1 MGDPIECESL
11 RATFGTGKRTQTLHF
26 GSHKS
31 QIGHTESSAGFAGL
45 IKVLLM
51 MEHRRIL
58 PQAQL
63 QTLNSKIPIEEMNAL
78 MLELPR
84 SARPW
89 LSQSPVLT
97 ACVSGYGAA
106 GSNAALALRQAP
118 PTAKDLKG
126 SKGIARFEKQP
137 LFIAAASPA
146 SLAEYAKKLLQW
158 FQRKDIGDEASRAS
172 LASDILFTL
181 ATRQN
186 RSLQYFAAETVTDVS
201 HFEETLSKIAKG
213 GLGTKK
219 DGLAASSHH
228 IVLAFGG
235 QERDYIGLSKE
246 AYENT
251 ALLRHHL
258 DECDKAYHQLSSSSI
273 FPAVFTGENE
283 DVRHLPTLHAALF
296 AVQYANAKC
305 WVDAGVSPAAVIGHS
320 FGQFAALAISGALSI
335 VDAMKLVVSRAKL
348 INKLWGSEPG
358 AMLSVLADS
367 ATVDRLLQAINLP
380 TLEMACRNH
389 PTGHTI
395 VGSGEEIDELEKYIS
410 TDSKLSKDVRFK
422 RLRVTNGF
430 HSVFTEPI
438 LAGIKVVAETC
449 QWNKPSIHIELCR
462 ERDDEKLPGA
472 WLVPEHTRTAVYFAD
487 AVSRLSQKLGNCV
500 WLEAGMKT
508 SITSLIRSNFK
519 GKSDSQYYLQSAL
532 GSTPNDI
539 GALASQT
546 VQLWNA
552 GFDVQFWPYHTLQKS
567 AYNALLL
574 PPYQFEKTRHW
585 MPFHR
590 NAIANAGEPTKASIS
605 TAPTASAAPVP
616 ASSPVSKLMPPEVF
630 CVLADTKENTS
641 VFVTDPESPRFKM
654 LVQRHIV
661 FGQALAPLACY
672 WELPSRAALTLVP
685 GASYRTHVSH
695 LEAMEV
701 RNPVGLDWNRI
712 VLLTMTRSSPK
723 ENAWSFTVSSQTKME
738 GKNPTIHCTGRFRL
752 QERND
757 ANLTQTMGTFQCQTN
772 YQRCLSLLASED
784 VEKLQGAAQV
794 YRASYPMFDYKEEM
808 FRGIKSICAV
818 GNESVGR
825 VRVRAHTDI
834 HPESS
839 LYDAAVL
846 DCMMQNSA
854 ILVNTFLNQNRSIV
868 YVCIGNERTIT
879 GPGFDVRAGN
889 WVVHSVVTLRTED
902 HVECDAYIYEEKT
915 EQLVMAFLG
924 FHFKK
929 TPVSIWA
936 SKMQGANESKT
947 LGHRRTANRNKSVS
961 IPLTPEVNGL
971 TNGLYAARRP
981 SLPQSLLFQEPF
993 GMSAEPT
1000 VNGNHAPAKSPE
1012 TNDMNGAYGAN
1023 VVNGVNGDATGGKA
1037 ALLKVLHQV
1046 TDTPI
1051 EEMLDDSAP
1060 EDIGIDSLMANEVL
1074 KEINIAFSANM
1085 QLDTFLSCQ
1094 TIQALAEAIG
1104 I

>member
-11 RATFGTGKRTQTLHF
+11 RATFGTGTRTQTLHF

-45 IKVLLM
+45 IKILLM
-51 MEHRRIL
+51 MKHRKIL

-63 QTLNSKIPIEEMNAL
+63 QTLNPKIPIEEMNAL
-78 MLELPR
+78 KLELPR

-89 LSQSPVLT
+89 LSESPVLT

-106 GSNAALALRQAP
+106 GSNAALAIRQAP

-126 SKGIARFEKQP
+126 SQDQVIFEKQP
-137 LFIAAASPA
+137 LFIAAASAP
-146 SLAEYAKKLLQW
+146 SLTEYAKKLLQW
-158 FQRKDIGDEASRAS
+158 FQKKAIGDEARRAS
-172 LASDILFTL
+172 LASDVLFTL

-186 RSLQYFAAETVTDVS
+186 RSLQYFAAETITSVD
-201 HFEETLSKIAKG
+201 HFEETLLKIAKG
-213 GLGTKK
+213 GLATKK
-219 DGLAASSHH
+219 DGLAASSQPV
-228 IVLAFGG
+228 VLAFGG
-235 QERDYIGLSKE
+235 QERDYVGLSKE

-251 ALLRHHL
+251 TLLRHHL
-258 DECDKAYHQLSSSSI
+258 NECDKAYHQLTSSSI

-305 WVDAGVSPAAVIGHS
+305 WIDAGVSPAAVIGHS
-320 FGQFAALAISGALSI
+320 FGQYAALAISGVLSMA
-335 VDAMKLVVSRAKL
+335 DAMKIVVGRAQL
-348 INKLWGSEPG
+348 INKLWGPEPG

-367 ATVDRLLQAINLP
+367 ATVDKLLKAVSLP

-389 PTGHTI
+389 PMGHTI
-395 VGSGEEIDELEKYIS
+395 VGSGEEVDELEKYIS
-410 TDSKLSKDVRFK
+410 ADSKLSKEVKFK

-438 LAGIKVVAETC
+438 LSGLQVVAESC
-449 QWNKPSIHIELCR
+449 QWNKPSIHIEVCR
-462 ERDDEKLPGA
+462 EKDDKPLGP
-472 WLVPEHTRTAVYFAD
+472 WLVPEHMRTAVYFAD

-508 SITSLIRSNFK
+508 SVASLVRNNFK
-519 GKSDSQYYLQSAL
+519 GKSDSQIFLQSAL
-532 GSTPNDI
+532 GSTTSDL
-539 GALASQT
+539 GALATLT

-552 GFDVQFWPYHTLQKS
+552 GFDVQFWGYHALQKGD
-567 AYNALLL
+567 YNALLL

-585 MPFHR
+585 LPFHR
-590 NAIANAGEPTKASIS
+590 NTIVGAGEPTKAP
-605 TAPTASAAPVP
+605 APVAPAPPAAPVP
-616 ASSPVSKLMPPEVF
+616 VSNPVFKPELPKAF
-630 CVLADTKENTS
+630 CMLADTKDNTS
-641 VFVTDPESPRFKM
+641 IFVTDPESPRFKM

-672 WELPSRAALTLVP
+672 WELPSRAALALVP

-701 RNPVGLDWNRI
+701 RNPVGLDSNRI
-712 VLLTMTRSSPK
+712 VLLTMTRSSPS
-723 ENAWSFTVSSQTKME
+723 ENAWSFTVSSQTKVE

-752 QERND
+752 QERID
-757 ANLTQTMGTFQCQTN
+757 PNLGQTMETFQCQTD
-772 YQRCLSLLASED
+772 YQKCLSLLASED
-784 VEKLQGAAQV
+784 IEKLQGAAQV

-808 FRGIKSICAV
+808 FRGVKSICAV

-825 VRVRAHTDI
+825 VKVRAHTDI
-834 HPESS
+834 HPDSS

-846 DCMMQNSA
+846 DCMMQNAA
-854 ILVNTFLNQNRSIV
+854 ILVNTFLNQNRDVV

-902 HVECDAYIYEEKT
+902 HVECDAYIYDEKT

-929 TPVSIWA
+929 TPVAIWA
-936 SKMQGANESKT
+936 SKMQGANEPKT
-947 LGHRRTANRNKSVS
+947 LGHRRTASRKKSIT
-961 IPLTPEVNGL
+961 IPLPPEMNGV

-981 SLPQSLLFQEPF
+981 SVPQSPLFREPF
-993 GMSAEPT
+993 GKPAEPM
-1000 VNGNHAPAKSPE
+1000 VNGTHAPAKGPE
-1012 TNDMNGAYGAN
+1012 TNG
-1023 VVNGVNGDATGGKA
+1023 VNGVNGGRSSGKA
-1037 ALLKVLHQV
+1037 ALLKVLNQV

-1051 EEMLDDSAP
+1051 EEMEDDSAP

-1074 KEINIAFSANM
+1074 KEINAAFSINM
-1085 QLDTFLSCQ
+1085 QLDVFLSCQ
-1094 TIQALAEAIG
+1094 SIQALAEAVG
-1104 I
+1104 VQ

>member
-11 RATFGTGKRTQTLHF
+11 RATFGTGERTQTLHF

-45 IKVLLM
+45 IKILLM
-51 MEHRRIL
+51 MKHRTIL

-63 QTLNSKIPIEEMNAL
+63 QTLNPKIPIEEMNAL
-78 MLELPR
+78 KLELPR

-89 LSQSPVLT
+89 LSESPVLT

-106 GSNAALALRQAP
+106 GSNAALAIRQAP
-118 PTAKDLKG
+118 PTAKDLRG
-126 SKGIARFEKQP
+126 SDGTVEFVKQP
-137 LFIAAASPA
+137 LFIAAASPL

-158 FQRKDIGDEASRAS
+158 FQEKAAGDEASRAS
-172 LASDILFTL
+172 LASDVLFTL
-181 ATRQN
+181 AARQN

-201 HFEETLSKIAKG
+201 HFEDTLSKIAKG
-213 GLGTKK
+213 GLVTKK
-219 DGLAASSHH
+219 DGLAASSQPV
-228 IVLAFGG
+228 VLCFGG
-235 QERDYIGLSKE
+235 QERDYVGLFKE

-258 DECDKAYHQLSSSSI
+258 DECDKAYYRLTASSI
-273 FPAVFTGENE
+273 FPAVFTGQTD

-305 WVDAGVSPAAVIGHS
+305 WVDAGISPAAVIGHS
-320 FGQFAALAISGALSI
+320 FGQYAALAISGALSMA
-335 VDAMKLVVSRAKL
+335 DAMKLVVTRAQL
-348 INKLWGSEPG
+348 VNKLWGPEPG

-367 ATVDRLLQAINLP
+367 ATVKNLLQAVDLP

-395 VGSGEEIDELEKYIS
+395 VGSGEEVDELERYIS
-410 TDSKLSKDVRFK
+410 GNSKEVRFK
-422 RLRVTNGF
+422 RLRVTNGW

-438 LAGIKVVAETC
+438 LAGLEVVAGTC

-462 ERDDEKLPGA
+462 EQDDGKPLGA
-472 WLVPEHTRTAVYFAD
+472 WLVPEHMRTAVYFAD
-487 AVSRLSQKLGNCV
+487 AVSRLSKRLGDCV
-500 WLEAGMKT
+500 WLEAGMQT
-508 SITSLIRSNFK
+508 SIISLVRNNFK
-519 GKSDSQYYLQSAL
+519 GKSESQYYLQSAL
-532 GSTPNDI
+532 GSAPNDI
-539 GALASQT
+539 DALAPLT
-546 VQLWNA
+546 VQLWNL
-552 GFDVQFWPYHTLQKS
+552 GFDVQHWSYHARQKS

-585 MPFHR
+585 LPFHR
-590 NAIANAGEPTKASIS
+590 NNIVGAGEPTKAEIL
-605 TAPTASAAPVP
+605 AAPAAPAPAVP
-616 ASSPVSKLMPPEVF
+616 TKPAPALAPSPVFKSELPEAF
-630 CVLADTKENTS
+630 CMLADTKDSTS
-641 VFVTDPESPRFKM
+641 IFITDPESPRFKT
-654 LVQRHIV
+654 LVQRHLV

-672 WELPSRAALTLVP
+672 WELPSRAALALVP

-701 RNPVGLDWNRI
+701 RNPVGLDSNRVI
-712 VLLTMTRSSPK
+712 LLTMTRPSSSQ
-723 ENAWSFTVSSQTKME
+723 NAWSFTVTSQTKVE

-752 QERND
+752 QERSD
-757 ANLTQTMGTFQCQTN
+757 PNLSQTMETFQCQTD
-772 YQRCLSLLASED
+772 YQKCLSMLASD
-784 VEKLQGAAQV
+784 DIEKLQGAAQV

-808 FRGIKSICAV
+808 FRGVKSICAI

-825 VRVRAHTDI
+825 VKVRAHTDI
-834 HPESS
+834 HPSSS

-846 DCMMQNSA
+846 DCMMQNAA
-854 ILVNTFLNQNRSIV
+854 ILVNTFLNQNRDVV

-902 HVECDAYIYEEKT
+902 HVECDAYIYDEKT
-915 EQLVMAFLG
+915 GQLVMAFLG
-924 FHFKK
+924 FHFKR

-936 SKMQGANESKT
+936 SKMQGANEPKT
-947 LGHRRTANRNKSVS
+947 LGHRRTASRKKSITIELPPGLS
-961 IPLTPEVNGL
+961 GL
-971 TNGLYAARRP
+971 TNGYYGATRRA
-981 SLPQSLLFQEPF
+981 SMQQSPLFKETF
-993 GMSAEPT
+993 GSSAESSPT
-1000 VNGNHAPAKSPE
+1000 LNGTHSPPATKSPE
-1012 TNDMNGAYGAN
+1012 TNG
-1023 VVNGVNGDATGGKA
+1023 VVNRSGKA

-1051 EEMLDDSAP
+1051 DEMDDSSAP

-1074 KEINIAFSANM
+1074 KEINATFSM
-1085 QLDTFLSCQ
+1085 DMKLDVFLSCQ
-1094 TIQALAEAIG
+1094 SIQALADAVG
-1104 I
+1104 V

>member
-11 RATFGTGKRTQTLHF
+11 RATFGTGTRTQTLHF

-51 MEHRRIL
+51 MKHRKIL

-63 QTLNSKIPIEEMNAL
+63 QTLNPKIPIEEMNAFK
-78 MLELPR
+78 LELPR

-89 LSQSPVLT
+89 LSESPVLT

-106 GSNAALALRQAP
+106 GSNAALAIRQAP
-118 PTAKDLKG
+118 PTAKDLKT
-126 SKGIARFEKQP
+126 SKGTTKFEKQP
-137 LFIAAASPA
+137 LFIAAASPP
-146 SLAEYAKKLLQW
+146 SLAEYAKKLLHW
-158 FQRKDIGDEASRAS
+158 FQKKGTSDESRRAS

-186 RSLQYFAAETVTDVS
+186 RSLQYFAAETITDVG

-213 GLGTKK
+213 GLVTKR
-219 DGLAASSHH
+219 DGLPTSSQPV
-228 IVLAFGG
+228 VLAFGG
-235 QERDYIGLSKE
+235 QERDYVGLSKE
-246 AYENT
+246 AYEKT
-251 ALLRHHL
+251 TLLRHHL

-305 WVDAGVSPAAVIGHS
+305 WIDAGVSPAAVIGHS
-320 FGQFAALAISGALSI
+320 FGQFAALAISGALSMA
-335 VDAMKLVVSRAKL
+335 DAMKLVVSRAQL
-348 INKLWGSEPG
+348 INKLWGPEPG

-367 ATVDRLLQAINLP
+367 ATVKTILKAINLP

-389 PTGHTI
+389 PMGHTI
-395 VGSGEEIDELEKYIS
+395 VGSGEEVDELEKYIS
-410 TDSKLSKDVRFK
+410 ADIKLSKTVKFK

-438 LAGIKVVAETC
+438 LSGVKTVAEAC
-449 QWNKPSIHIELCR
+449 QWNRPSIHIELCR
-462 ERDDEKLPGA
+462 EKDDGKLPGA
-472 WLVPEHTRTAVYFAD
+472 WLVPEHTRTAVYFAE
-487 AVSRLSQKLGNCV
+487 AVSRLSQNLGNCV

-508 SITSLIRSNFK
+508 SITSLVRNNFK

-532 GSTPNDI
+532 GSTADDF
-539 GALASQT
+539 GALASLT

-552 GFDVQFWPYHTLQKS
+552 GFDVQFWPYHSIQKS

-585 MPFHR
+585 LPFYR
-590 NAIANAGEPTKASIS
+590 NAIVNAGESTKAL
-605 TAPTASAAPVP
+605 APAAPPRPAAPV
-616 ASSPVSKLMPPEVF
+616 ANSGPVPKPTLPEAF
-630 CVLADTKENTS
+630 CVVADTKDNTS
-641 VFVTDPESPRFKM
+641 IFVTDPESPRFKM

-672 WELPSRAALTLVP
+672 WELPSRAALALVP

-701 RNPVGLDWNRI
+701 RNPMGLDSNRV
-712 VLLTMTRSSPK
+712 VLLTMTRSQPT
-723 ENAWSFTVSSQTKME
+723 ENSWSFTVSSQTKVE

-757 ANLTQTMGTFQCQTN
+757 ANLRQTMETFQCQTD

-784 VEKLQGAAQV
+784 LEKLQGAAQV

-808 FRGIKSICAV
+808 FRGVKSICAV

-825 VRVRAHTDI
+825 VKVRAHTDI

-846 DCMMQNSA
+846 DCMMQNAA
-854 ILVNTFLNQNRSIV
+854 ILVNTFLNQNRDIV

-879 GPGFDVRAGN
+879 GPGFDVRSGN
-889 WVVHSVVTLRTED
+889 WIVHSVVTLRTED
-902 HVECDAYIYEEKT
+902 HVECDAYIYDEKT
-915 EQLVMAFLG
+915 GQLVMAFLG
-924 FHFKK
+924 FHFKR
-929 TPVSIWA
+929 TPVTIWA
-936 SKMQGANESKT
+936 SKMQGANEPKT
-947 LGHRRTANRNKSVS
+947 LGHRRTASRKKSIS
-961 IPLTPEVNGL
+961 IPLPPEMNGL
-971 TNGLYAARRP
+971 SNGLYAARRP
-981 SLPQSLLFQEPF
+981 SLPHSPLFREPF
-993 GMSAEPT
+993 GNPAEST
-1000 VNGNHAPAKSPE
+1000 VNGVHPPNKGPE
-1012 TNDMNGAYGAN
+1012 T
-1023 VVNGVNGDATGGKA
+1023 NGVNGGATGGKG
-1037 ALLKVLHQV
+1037 ALLRVLHQV

-1051 EEMLDDSAP
+1051 EEMEDDSAP

-1074 KEINIAFSANM
+1074 KEINAAFSIDM
-1085 QLDTFLSCQ
+1085 KLDVFLSCQ
-1094 TIQALAEAIG
+1094 TIQALAEAVG
-1104 I
+1104 V

>member
-51 MEHRRIL
+51 MKHRKIL

-63 QTLNSKIPIEEMNAL
+63 QTLNSKIPIEDMNAL
-78 MLELPR
+78 KLEIPR

-118 PTAKDLKG
+118 PTIKDLKDTEESANFG
-126 SKGIARFEKQP
+126 KQP
-137 LFIAAASPA
+137 LFIAAASPS
-146 SLAEYAKKLLQW
+146 SLAAYANKLLQW
-158 FQRKDIGDEASRAS
+158 FQKKGTGDAASRDS
-172 LASDILFTL
+172 LVSDILFTL

-186 RSLQYFAAETVTDVS
+186 RNLQYFAAETIVGVD
-201 HFEETLSKIAKG
+201 HFQETLSKIAKG
-213 GLGTKK
+213 DLVTKK
-219 DGLAASSHH
+219 DSLAASTQPV
-228 IVLAFGG
+228 VLAFGG
-235 QERDYIGLSKE
+235 QERDYVGLTKE
-246 AYENT
+246 AYEGT
-251 ALLRHHL
+251 ALLRYHL

-273 FPAVFTGENE
+273 YPAVFTSENE
-283 DVRHLPTLHAALF
+283 NVAHLPTLHAALF
-296 AVQYANAKC
+296 SVQYANAKC
-305 WVDAGVSPAAVIGHS
+305 WIDAGVSPAAVIGHS
-320 FGQFAALAISGALSI
+320 FGQYAALAISGALSMA
-335 VDAMKLVVSRAKL
+335 DAMKLVVSRAQL
-348 INKLWGSEPG
+348 INKLWGPEPG
-358 AMLSVLADS
+358 AMLSVLAGS
-367 ATVDRLLQAINLP
+367 ATVENLLKGVNLP
-380 TLEMACRNH
+380 TLEMACRNY

-395 VGSGEEIDELEKYIS
+395 VGSSEEVDKLEKYIS
-410 TDSKLSKDVRFK
+410 ADSNLSKDVRFK

-438 LAGIKVVAETC
+438 LPGIKVVADTL

-462 ERDDEKLPGA
+462 EKGNEKLPGA
-472 WLVPEHTRTAVYFAD
+472 WLAPEHTRTAVYFAD
-487 AVSRLSQKLGNCV
+487 AVSRLSQKYGNCV
-500 WLEAGMKT
+500 WLEAGVKT
-508 SITSLIRSNFK
+508 SITALIRNNFK
-519 GKSDSQYYLQSAL
+519 GKSESQHYLQSAL
-532 GSTPNDI
+532 GSTPNDL
-539 GALASQT
+539 GALASLT
-546 VQLWNA
+546 VQLWSA
-552 GFDVQFWPYHTLQKS
+552 GFNAQFWPYHSLQKS

-585 MPFHR
+585 LPFHR
-590 NAIANAGEPTKASIS
+590 GATVSANEQRKVSG
-605 TAPTASAAPVP
+605 PVTPPDSPRP
-616 ASSPVSKLMPPEVF
+616 ASSPVFKPELPEAF
-630 CVLADTKENTS
+630 CMLADTKDNNS
-641 VFVTDPESPRFKM
+641 VFITDPESPRFKM

-672 WELPSRAALTLVP
+672 WELPSRAALALVP

-701 RNPVGLDWNRI
+701 RNPVGLDSHRI
-712 VLLTMTRSSPK
+712 IILTMTRSSPN
-723 ENAWSFTVSSQTKME
+723 ENAWSFTVSSQTKGE
-738 GKNPTIHCTGRFRL
+738 GKNPTIHSTGRFRL

-757 ANLTQTMGTFQCQTN
+757 ANLCQTMETFECQTD
-772 YQRCLSLLASED
+772 YQRCLSMLASED
-784 VEKLQGAAQV
+784 IEKLQGAAQV

-808 FRGIKSICAV
+808 FRGVKSICAV

-825 VRVRAHTDI
+825 VKVRAHTDI

-846 DCMMQNSA
+846 DCMMQNAA
-854 ILVNTFLNQNRSIV
+854 ILVNTFLNQNRNVV

-902 HVECDAYIYEEKT
+902 HVECDAYIYDERT

-924 FHFKK
+924 FHFKR
-929 TPVSIWA
+929 TPVAIWA
-936 SKMQGANESKT
+936 SKMQGANEPKT
-947 LGHRRTANRNKSVS
+947 LGHRRTASRKKSIT
-961 IPLTPEVNGL
+961 IPLPPEVNSVPS
-971 TNGLYAARRP
+971 NLYSMGRP
-981 SLPQSLLFQEPF
+981 SLPQSPLFKEPF
-993 GMSAEPT
+993 GESAEPLM
-1000 VNGNHAPAKSPE
+1000 NGNHHAHAPSELAE
-1012 TNDMNGAYGAN
+1012 T
-1023 VVNGVNGDATGGKA
+1023 NGVNGSATGGKA
-1037 ALLKVLHQV
+1037 ALLRVLHQV

-1051 EEMLDDSAP
+1051 EEMEDDSAP

-1074 KEINIAFSANM
+1074 KEINAAFSINM
-1085 QLDTFLSCQ
+1085 KLDVFLSCQ
-1094 TIQALAEAIG
+1094 SIQALAEAVG
-1104 I
+1104 V